1 MATANVQPVDLPRRI
16 NRALAKVS
24 PWVIYGVGLI
34 PAAWYFYLGAT
45 NALGANPVQSFEHL
59 LGEWAIRFLI
69 LTLIVTP
76 LRELTRV
83 NLVRFRRALGL
94 LAFYYALMHLATYVL
109 LDRGLDLGVIAT
121 DLMKRP
127 YIIIGMTGFVGL
139 LALAVTS
146 NAASI
151 RKMGRNWTRLH
162 WVIYPI
168 ALLGITHYLM
178 AVKSWPPRP
187 LLYLAIISVL
197 LGYRLFRRM
206 LPNIIQRRAA
216 A

>member
-1 MATANVQPVDLPRRI
+1 MATGDIQSVDLPRRI

-34 PAAWYFYLGAT
+34 PAIWYFYLGAT

-69 LTLIVTP
+69 LTLVVTP
-76 LRELTRV
+76 LRELSRI

-94 LAFYYALMHLATYVL
+94 LTFYYVLMHLATYVL
-109 LDRGLDLGVIAT
+109 LDRGLNLGVIAT

-139 LALAVTS
+139 LALAITS

-162 WVIYPI
+162 RAIYPI

-187 LLYLAIISVL
+187 LFYLAIISLL

-206 LPNIIQRRAA
+206 LPNFVQRRAA